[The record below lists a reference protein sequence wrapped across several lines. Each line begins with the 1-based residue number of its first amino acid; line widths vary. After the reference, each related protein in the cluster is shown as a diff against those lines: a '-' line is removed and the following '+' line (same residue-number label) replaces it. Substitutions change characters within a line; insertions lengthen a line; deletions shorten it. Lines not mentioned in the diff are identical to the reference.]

1 MKKKELLYYDLDA
14 PDWLIKRKD
23 LRETAL
29 VREKDEESGLMLY
42 KFYRRDDISKGIH
55 EPFLV
60 IFKDRHMW
68 LNYYPKGKRWGKA
81 SIQYSYAPEL
91 YSYWHILANL
101 RTWQNKI
108 LSRRFR
114 LEQIKTDEKTSN
126 VMAAVPEL
134 PEDFREFCE
143 EEVMKDA
150 NYLVYN
156 SVRKSVY
163 CTHCKKKYSIEELI
177 QRNGRKPKHGYYAMC
192 DKCCVELQT
201 ISEGMSRRNR
211 VFRYSTEIMQQYREG
226 IIVRE
231 FNVFRNFEKTLT
243 PETGIYEIKRH
254 IFSNDKYLR
263 YESRWNGKG
272 TRKWHRIK
280 PGRYFTELTYANGIL
295 YWRNIKE
302 TLENT
307 KYNEYNLHRYLNREN
322 VSIKKGF
329 EAVFERI
336 IEQPYIEQFI
346 KAGLYGLSDS
356 VINGSFYERLIDRK
370 QTELVKMLKI
380 NREQLR
386 WLRASR
392 NQYEVLVLLQQA
404 NEAGKYI
411 SEYEVTV
418 YDSSSKTH
426 KAKELILSAGVNT
439 KKMCRYIE
447 GMNITL
453 EDFAD
458 HMELMVRLGI
468 PLKKQYLYPKDFVQ
482 VHSEEIEADILKNDK
497 ISEEI
502 QQKFKKTYSKWK
514 QIAGGVAMQ
523 DAEYTVV
530 FPTDCADIKTEGR
543 ILHHCVGNYAERAA
557 AGETVIL
564 FMRKKDNVQ
573 RRLYTMEYQN
583 GALVQIRGAC
593 NSAPE
598 TRAREFA
605 EQFAKE
611 FKEAEKRY
619 IVLEKK
625 KAGKAAV

>member
-1 MKKKELLYYDLDA
+1 MKKKELLYYDLAA
-14 PDWLIKRKD
+14 PDWLISQIELKKVS
-23 LRETAL
+23 L
-29 VREKDEESGLMLY
+29 VREKDEEAGIMLY
-42 KFYRRDDISKGIH
+42 KFYKDSDIGKGIY
-55 EPFLV
+55 EPYVV
-60 IFKDRHMW
+60 IFKDRHTW

-81 SIQYSYAPEL
+81 SIQNAYDPVFYD
-91 YSYWHILANL
+91 YWEVLKNL
-101 RTWQNKI
+101 REWQKKI
-108 LSRRFR
+108 LSKRCR
-114 LEQIKTDEKTSN
+114 ENEIKATERTSTI
-126 VMAAVPEL
+126 MQFIPEL

-177 QRNGRKPKHGYYAMC
+177 QRNDRKPKHGNYAMC

-211 VFRYSTEIMQQYREG
+211 VFRHSTEIMQQYKDG
-226 IIVRE
+226 VIVRE
-231 FNVFRNFEKTLT
+231 FNVFRDFKKTLT
-243 PETGIYEIKRH
+243 PETEIYEIKRH
-254 IFSNDKYLR
+254 IFSNNKYLR
-263 YESRWNGKG
+263 YESRWNVGD

-280 PGRYFTELTYANGIL
+280 PGRYFTELTYVNGIL

-302 TLENT
+302 TLKNT

-336 IEQPYIEQFI
+336 IERPYIEQFI
-346 KAGLYGLSDS
+346 KAGLYGLSDN
-356 VINGSFYERLIDRK
+356 VINGSFYERIIDRK

-392 NQYEVLVLLQQA
+392 NQYEVLELLQQA
-404 NEAGKYI
+404 NEVGKYI
-411 SEYEVTV
+411 SEHEVTV
-418 YDSSSKTH
+418 YDSSNKTH

-439 KKMCRYIE
+439 KKICRYIE

-468 PLKKQYLYPKDFVQ
+468 PLKKQYLYPKDFMQ

-605 EQFAKE
+605 EQFAKK
-611 FKEAEKRY
+611 FAEAEKKY
-619 IVLEKK
+619 EALEKK